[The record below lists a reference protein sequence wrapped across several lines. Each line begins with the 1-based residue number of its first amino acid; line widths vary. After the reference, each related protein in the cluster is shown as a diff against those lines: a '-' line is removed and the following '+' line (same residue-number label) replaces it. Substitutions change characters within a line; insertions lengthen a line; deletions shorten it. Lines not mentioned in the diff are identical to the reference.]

1 MEGKRVALDPSP
13 PHPRDP
19 TPMPMEAAVALLEK
33 QRYDPAILP
42 QLEAYIEGKSY
53 SLDVNLAAL
62 KLYQFHPASLK
73 VGTIAKVLVKALMQ
87 LPQTD
92 YLACT
97 YLVPERVLD
106 EEPIS
111 HITAVAAH
119 LESCHFREFWGA
131 LKPLRDAGL
140 LPAEFDAAARKF
152 MLGTFEIT
160 YQSVPLAHLRES
172 LGLASDSEV
181 ATHTGPRGWTVEGGL
196 VKIKLNDD
204 NTAKPKR
211 VCARARNAAHPRQ
224 RAVRAARG
232 SRPMLSLTD
241 GCSCLQVDAG
251 ETMSLSQMT
260 KILSSVSAAAQ
271 P

>member
-1 MEGKRVALDPSP
+1 
-13 PHPRDP
+13 
-19 TPMPMEAAVALLEK
+19 MPMEAAVALLEK

-160 YQSVPLAHLRES
+160 YQSVPASHLQAS
-172 LGLASDSEV
+172 LGVDGARLAELV
-181 ATHTGPRGWTVEGGL
+181 RARGWARSSRLEGTVKKFEQQSET
-196 VKIKLNDD
+196 VKGN
-204 NTAKPKR
+204 
-211 VCARARNAAHPRQ
+211 NAA
-224 RAVRAARG
+224 
-232 SRPMLSLTD
+232 
-241 GCSCLQVDAG
+241 LQKG
-251 ETMSLSQMT
+251 N
-260 KILSSVSAAAQ
+260 AQ
-271 P
+271 Q